1 MTSLGIDIGGTGC
14 KCIAFDDKGTQ
25 LALSYMEYPL
35 ASGATDLPP
44 GVMME
49 SVFHVIR
56 ECVGRLEDPSSVLS
70 ITASSFGES
79 FVAVGSDGQPVLD
92 SMSLYFADTSNQEFS
107 SLVEAFGRE
116 RMTRICK
123 LVPDSYYSL
132 SKILHTL
139 RTAPVPVSK
148 FLFAASYVCFRLSGA
163 SVTDP
168 SLASRSLLY
177 DVENNRWSADILL
190 AADLREDQ
198 LPEIVPTG
206 TVAGK
211 LLPDVAASLGLS
223 PEVRVLIGANDQL
236 MNTLG
241 SGVSAFGEAMDN
253 SGTVECLVTLFDPMP
268 EDIHFHEENYN
279 CIPYLG
285 RGYVTYAYNISAGSS
300 VRWFRDAFGMDYD
313 KLNLLCPEEPTE
325 LMVLPFLQGMGGT
338 PEMDQGATGTIM
350 GLKTSTRLPELYRAL
365 LEGITFEMRY
375 NRDKL
380 NDYGVRFDRLFACGG
395 GARSDAWMQIK
406 ADILGCDI
414 TRVDTRETGTL
425 GGAILG
431 MSALTG
437 ADPFDLAASFVRH
450 GRTFTPDPA
459 RCRIYE
465 ERYSLYKKVRS
476 AGKGQFLVSSH
487 K

>member
-1 MTSLGIDIGGTGC
+1 MRGKAGGPFFRAEYHRIILRGVLRGGGIRRPACPRQHVPVFRRHFQPGVLLFGRSLRKG
-14 KCIAFDDKGTQ
+14 KDDPYLQTRPGLILLTFKDSPHSSDSPGSSQQVPVRSQ
-25 LALSYMEYPL
+25 LCV
-35 ASGATDLPP
+35 LPP
-44 GVMME
+44 Q
-49 SVFHVIR
+49 R
-56 ECVGRLEDPSSVLS
+56 
-70 ITASSFGES
+70 SFR
-79 FVAVGSDGQPVLD
+79 D
-92 SMSLYFADTSNQEFS
+92 
-107 SLVEAFGRE
+107 
-116 RMTRICK
+116 
-123 LVPDSYYSL
+123 
-132 SKILHTL
+132 
-139 RTAPVPVSK
+139 
-148 FLFAASYVCFRLSGA
+148 
-163 SVTDP
+163 
-168 SLASRSLLY
+168 RSLLY
-177 DVENNRWSADILL
+177 DVENNRWSDDILL
-190 AADLREDQ
+190 AAGLREDQ

-253 SGTVECLVTLFDPMP
+253 SGTVECLVTLFNPMP

-476 AGKGQFLVSSH
+476 AGKGQYLVSSH